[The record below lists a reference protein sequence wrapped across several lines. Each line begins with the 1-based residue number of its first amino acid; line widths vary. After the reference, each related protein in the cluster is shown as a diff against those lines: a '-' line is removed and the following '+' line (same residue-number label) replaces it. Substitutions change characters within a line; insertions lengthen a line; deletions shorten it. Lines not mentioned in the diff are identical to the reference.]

1 MNTTLFLLIR
11 LSTNL
16 DLFFQ
21 VLVIVQPFESFFQS
35 SPYRPNQ
42 YYLPTCPCL
51 QWCSSCCRC
60 TSPTLVPGINSLLHL
75 LILFCKLLG
84 LLQHPLNF
92 LSSSD
97 FLAAFFSAYT
107 CKIPSANLKG
117 NLNLVDSPAIRI
129 RTLVQNHK
137 L

>member
-51 QWCSSCCRC
+51 QWCSSCCRR
-60 TSPTLVPGINSLLHL
+60 TSPTLVPGINSLLRL
-75 LILFCKLLG
+75 LILLQTARPPSASSQFLILFG
-84 LLQHPLNF
+84 LLSCLFFLLTHVRYHWPTSKVTSIWWTPL
-92 LSSSD
+92 
-97 FLAAFFSAYT
+97 
-107 CKIPSANLKG
+107 
-117 NLNLVDSPAIRI
+117 
-129 RTLVQNHK
+129 Q
-137 L
+137 

>member
-60 TSPTLVPGINSLLHL
+60 TTPTLVPGI
-75 LILFCKLLG
+75 KLLG

-107 CKIPSANLKG
+107 CKIPLANLKG

-129 RTLVQNHK
+129 RTLVRNHK